1 VAITT
6 KAKVAANQALRK
18 VNLKIDTLTAE
29 AREAARIGSLRRR
42 GYFDRPTFSLLPG
55 FAEFS
60 PDALAAALTK
70 YSTGLDALMR
80 GAAQPG
86 GYDPANPFFRS
97 PDAEVLYLMVRSLAP
112 RRVVEVGS
120 GNSTRIIRQAIADGG
135 LSVEHVAIDPAPRSD
150 IACLVNRMH
159 LDRFEEV
166 SAEPLLAELRPGDV
180 LFIDSSHEVRVGN
193 DVARLFCTTLPAL
206 ADGVIV
212 HVHDVFLPFDYPVP
226 FCTECPGWG
235 EQYLLQLLLQHAR
248 HEVLWP
254 GYYLQKLK
262 PETAERLPFLAAG
275 RAQSLWFRIR
285 NRG

>member
-1 VAITT
+1 MAITS
-6 KAKVAANQALRK
+6 KAKLAANQALRS
-18 VNLKIDTLTAE
+18 VNLRIDTLTAE
-29 AREAARIGSLRRR
+29 AREAARIEALRQR
-42 GYFDRPTFSLLPG
+42 GYFDRPAFPLLPA
-55 FAEFS
+55 FAEFV
-60 PDALAAALTK
+60 PDALAAALAR
-70 YSTGLDALMR
+70 YSLDLDALMR

-97 PDAEVLYLMVRSLAP
+97 PDAEILYLMVRSLAP
-112 RRVVEVGS
+112 RRIVEVGS

-150 IACLVNRMH
+150 IAGLVDRMH
-159 LDRFEEV
+159 LSRFED
-166 SAEPLLAELRPGDV
+166 APAGPLLAELEAGDI

-206 ADGVIV
+206 ADGVVV

-235 EQYLLQLLLQHAR
+235 EQYLLQLLLQRAR

-254 GYYLQKLK
+254 GYYLQKLR

-285 NRG
+285 YR